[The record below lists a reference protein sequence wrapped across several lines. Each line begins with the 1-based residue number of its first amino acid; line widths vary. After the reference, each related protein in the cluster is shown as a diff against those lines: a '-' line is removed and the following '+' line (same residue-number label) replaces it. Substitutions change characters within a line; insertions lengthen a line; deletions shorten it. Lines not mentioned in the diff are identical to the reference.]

1 MKWKTLDGHGTLP
14 DIVITTNKEQVL
26 KGVDYQLNLLIEM
39 IISNH

>member
-1 MKWKTLDGHGTLP
+1 MKWKTLDGNSTLP